1 MSCISRT
8 KVMPAVIAGDAELLT
23 EIFNEV
29 TSGLVVIDR
38 HGLVAKVNA
47 SATLFLGKDLVG
59 QKWALVVKQFF
70 APQDDDGNEVSLKDG
85 RRVLVATKPL
95 SIGQL
100 VVLTDVTTTRNLQA
114 RVSHMERLSS
124 LGRMAASLA
133 HQIRTPLSAA
143 MLYAAN
149 LGNKCLTESARNTFS
164 RKLVDRL
171 TDLENQVRDILLFAR
186 TGDKIAEKL
195 EVTDLI
201 NSIKTGAEGTLIK
214 SGAHLV
220 VRMDEPP
227 MEIIGSST
235 ALASAVNNLI
245 NNAVEAGATQVLLD
259 VRKDARQVTLKIAD
273 NGSGM
278 GQELT
283 AKSFEPFYTTKS
295 NGTGLGLAVV
305 RSVVEAHQG
314 QIGVVSAQGRG
325 TCFTITLPLVLP
337 ESKSKVETM
346 NKDDAMN
353 KDESMNKD
361 KDLAA

>member
-1 MSCISRT
+1 M
-8 KVMPAVIAGDAELLT
+8 
-23 EIFNEV
+23 
-29 TSGLVVIDR
+29 
-38 HGLVAKVNA
+38 
-47 SATLFLGKDLVG
+47 
-59 QKWALVVKQFF
+59 
-70 APQDDDGNEVSLKDG
+70 
-85 RRVLVATKPL
+85 
-95 SIGQL
+95 
-100 VVLTDVTTTRNLQA
+100 
-114 RVSHMERLSS
+114 
-124 LGRMAASLA
+124 
-133 HQIRTPLSAA
+133 
-143 MLYAAN
+143 
-149 LGNKCLTESARNTFS
+149 
-164 RKLVDRL
+164 
-171 TDLENQVRDILLFAR
+171 ENQVRDILLFAR

-278 GQELT
+278 SQELT